1 MRRGV
6 DIFCDAVVY
15 SVDARRP
22 INTSAEVEDM
32 AAPRFRAPK
41 GVARRPVA
49 RRLAKRRQE
58 VVAFEAWQRHAGD
71 SAPDRHRAAVAK
83 R

>member
-1 MRRGV
+1 
-6 DIFCDAVVY
+6 
-15 SVDARRP
+15 
-22 INTSAEVEDM
+22 M